1 MIDYVIFRL
10 GTYPQDSGTRPHVL
24 LGGFL
29 PNLAWSKEGDAAQ
42 LLNVLTE
49 HIRVLHSL
57 SRLRLE
63 CDFETRGKKRDRHI
77 GMLLV
82 LEMASNLSRPQP
94 IELLSDRMRVS
105 PIFRG
110 NQSLLDGP
118 MEFFVRIARRIH

>member
-1 MIDYVIFRL
+1 MALPFSSGETMIDYVIFRL
-10 GTYPQDSGTRPHVL
+10 GTYPQDSGTRP
-24 LGGFL
+24 
-29 PNLAWSKEGDAAQ
+29 
-42 LLNVLTE
+42 